1 MQVAGSAAGTTSKT
15 PQNPTAGETV
25 APMPANS
32 DPRLAQYK
40 VIRRNG
46 AVVGFEPSKIAIALT
61 KAFLAVNGGQ
71 SAASARVRELTAHLT
86 DLVVAALMR
95 RKPEGGAI
103 HIEEIQDQVELALMR
118 GGEHEVARAYVLY
131 REKRTQERAHEKQKG
146 AKGETAP
153 TAINVVDQGVAR
165 PLDLAR
171 LKSLVQASCEGL
183 PDVDGAR
190 ILKATLKDLYDG
202 VPMDE
207 VRKCVILAARTLIEK
222 DPAYSFVTARLLL
235 DSIRYE
241 AMGEEASQADMATK
255 YADYFPRFV
264 KHGIKIGLLNE
275 ALAQYDLVTLGKA
288 LVPQRDLQF
297 GYLGLQT
304 LYDRYF
310 LVDQYAQFGGNGR
323 RFELPQCFFMR
334 VAMGLALN
342 EVDREVRAI
351 EFYNVLST
359 FDFMSS
365 TPTLFNSGTHRS
377 QLSSCYLTTVADDL
391 DGIYEA
397 IKENALLSKFAGGL
411 GNDWTNV
418 RALGSHIKGTNGKSQ
433 GVVPF
438 LKVVNDTAVAVNQG
452 GKRKGA
458 VCSYL
463 ETWHLDIEE
472 FLELRKNTGDDRRRT
487 HDMNTA
493 NWIPDLFMKRVMEG
507 GDWTLFSPSD
517 VPDLHDKWGRKFE
530 EAYTRYEEKAARGEL
545 KLHKKI
551 PAVQLWRKMLSMLFE
566 TGHPWITFKD
576 ACNVRS
582 PQSHVGT
589 VHSSNLCT
597 EITLNTSDTEI
608 AVCNL
613 GSVNLAAH
621 MHEVDGSAGSNWQLD
636 HDKLATTI
644 RTAMRMLDNVIDI
657 NYYAVAKARNS
668 NLKHRPV
675 GLGIMGFQDCLHKL
689 GVPYASEEAM
699 IFADRSMEVVCY
711 YAYLASTEL
720 AEERGRYSSYKGSLW
735 DRGIMPQ
742 DSLKLL
748 NDERGGYVE
757 IDGSAGMDW
766 DTLRGR
772 IKQHGMRNSNC
783 IAIAPTA
790 TISNIV
796 GVAASIEP
804 EYQNIYVK
812 SNLSGEFTVVNEH
825 LVDELKK
832 LNLWD
837 EVMVADLKYFD
848 GSLARID
855 RVPAP
860 LRQLYATA
868 FEVDA
873 KWIVEA
879 GARRQKWIDQA
890 QSLNIYMAG
899 ASGKKLDETYKLAWV
914 RGLKTT
920 YYLRTLAA
928 TSAEKSTG
936 QGGELNAVPTS
947 GGMGMAS
954 ASGIAAT
961 SAGAGGLTSSGA
973 SSLASS
979 IKASAPKHTVQ
990 EPEAPKF
997 CSIDN
1002 PDCEACQ

>member
-1 MQVAGSAAGTTSKT
+1 MQVASST
-15 PQNPTAGETV
+15 
-25 APMPANS
+25 
-32 DPRLAQYK
+32 
-40 VIRRNG
+40 
-46 AVVGFEPSKIAIALT
+46 
-61 KAFLAVNGGQ
+61 
-71 SAASARVRELTAHLT
+71 
-86 DLVVAALMR
+86 
-95 RKPEGGAI
+95 GAI

-131 REKRTQERAHEKQKG
+131 REKRAQERLQEKQKS
-146 AKGETAP
+146 AKGEPAP
-153 TAINVVDQGVAR
+153 ATINVVDQGVSK
-165 PLDLAR
+165 PLDLVR
-171 LKSLVQASCEGL
+171 LKNLVQESCEGL
-183 PDVDGAR
+183 AGVEAER

-207 VRKCVILAARTLIEK
+207 VRKCVVLAARTLIEK

-235 DSIRYE
+235 DSIRVE
-241 AMGEEASQADMATK
+241 AIGEEATQADMATK
-255 YADYFPRFV
+255 YAEYFPRFV

-275 ALAQYDLVTLGKA
+275 ALAQYDEKTLGKA
-288 LVPQRDLQF
+288 LVPDRDMQF

-310 LVDQYAQFGGNGR
+310 LVDQYVGGR

-342 EVDREVRAI
+342 EVNREARAI

-507 GDWTLFSPSD
+507 GDWTLFSPAD
-517 VPDLHDKWGRKFE
+517 VPDLHDKWGRQFE
-530 EAYTRYEEKAARGEL
+530 EAYTRYEDKAARGEL
-545 KLHKKI
+545 KLFKKV
-551 PAVQLWRKMLSMLFE
+551 PALQLWRKMLSMLFE

-582 PQSHVGT
+582 PQMHVGT

-597 EITLNTSDTEI
+597 EITLNTSETEI

-621 MHEVDGSAGSNWQLD
+621 MHELEGKWQLD
-636 HDKLATTI
+636 HEKLATTI

-675 GLGIMGFQDCLHKL
+675 GLGIMGFQDCLHMMRI
-689 GVPYASEEAM
+689 PYASDEALR
-699 IFADRSMEVVCY
+699 FVDASMEAVCY
-711 YAYLASTEL
+711 FAYWASREM
-720 AEERGRYSSYKGSLW
+720 AEERGRYTSYKGSLW
-735 DRGIMPQ
+735 DRGILPQ
-742 DSLKLL
+742 DTIKLL
-748 NDERGGYVE
+748 RDERGGYVD
-757 IDGSAGMDW
+757 IDESSTLNW
-766 DTLRGR
+766 DALRAR
-772 IKQHGMRNSNC
+772 IMNYGMRNSNC

-790 TISNIV
+790 TISNVV

-812 SNLSGEFTVVNEH
+812 SNLTGEFTVVNEH
-825 LVDELKK
+825 LVRDLKARE
-832 LNLWD
+832 LWD
-837 EVMVADLKYFD
+837 GVMVSDLKYFD
-848 GSLARID
+848 GSLAKID
-855 RVPAP
+855 RVPAE
-860 LRQLYATA
+860 LRTLYATA
-868 FEVDA
+868 FEIA
-873 KWIVEA
+873 SSWIVEA

-899 ASGKKLDETYKLAWV
+899 ASGKKLDET
-914 RGLKTT
+914 
-920 YYLRTLAA
+920 
-928 TSAEKSTG
+928 
-936 QGGELNAVPTS
+936 
-947 GGMGMAS
+947 
-954 ASGIAAT
+954 
-961 SAGAGGLTSSGA
+961 
-973 SSLASS
+973 
-979 IKASAPKHTVQ
+979 
-990 EPEAPKF
+990 
-997 CSIDN
+997 
-1002 PDCEACQ
+1002 